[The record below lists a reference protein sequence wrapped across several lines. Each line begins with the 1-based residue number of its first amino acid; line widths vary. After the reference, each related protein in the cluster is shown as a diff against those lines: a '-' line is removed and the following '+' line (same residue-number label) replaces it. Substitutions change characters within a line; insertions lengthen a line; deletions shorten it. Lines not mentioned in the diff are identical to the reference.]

1 MAAATLPASTIPAVG
16 DRSMPRYRERRS
28 IDRYDTGFPI
38 AVIGIAMSALI
49 LFLAVGHLH
58 EESST
63 QQARVFV
70 PVAIQE
76 ARAK

>member
-1 MAAATLPASTIPAVG
+1 
-16 DRSMPRYRERRS
+16 MPRYGERRR
-28 IDRYDTGFPI
+28 IDHYDTGFPI
-38 AVIGIAMSALI
+38 AVIGIAMSALV

-58 EESST
+58 DEGSPSE
-63 QQARVFV
+63 ARVFV